1 VNKSVILV
9 FVILFQAGIG
19 FAEDWQ
25 IKGFTPEMNE
35 TSEKVFISLEENT
48 QDTQTPATINNKK
61 EQNLKWLMSNE
72 TFKESEKN
80 WIGEKTEVEPEESLN
95 LNIKEYLMGLLS
107 KSLPPAVT
115 PKAEDKIKKPR

>member
-1 VNKSVILV
+1 MNKSVILV

-107 KSLPPAVT
+107 KSLPSAVT